1 MITKKAVDLSEQLI
15 HYIEKSLQ
23 QVQASNIEN
32 HQLAGYLK
40 LLAKLIEVDEESV
53 AILSKNPNFDIISC
67 ISDEVYGSEGKPH
80 NVRKCVTQSTM
91 RNAIKLI
98 YAIAKKSP
106 IKRLCIL
113 PKLVKFHEAQLK
125 CAIKDTGIDGGFK
138 APGSYVGLH
147 NLGCT
152 CYINSVLQQLFMMPE
167 LRYGIL
173 QLETGTIADSKCD
186 HVLANLQR
194 MFATLLLSKNEYY
207 SPTAFCQEF
216 KAYDGQPINVHV
228 QQDGAE
234 FYNLITGGIENEMK
248 LLEKE
253 KFLQNALE
261 VVLCHEIT
269 SLESDIQFT
278 STREEPCHDLP
289 VDIKGVQSLE
299 EAMDNFVKG
308 ELLEGENKYF
318 CEQYQKKISVTKRCT
333 LKVLPRTM
341 VINLKR
347 FEFNYN
353 TMQRKK
359 VNDYCE
365 FPEKIN
371 FYKWTKAGQD
381 NISPDNLDDY
391 EFELAGI
398 VVHSGTAEGG
408 HYYSYIKEREPASLN
423 YGKWFEFNDL
433 HVKPAKMED
442 IKKDAFG
449 SKVKNTSAW
458 DRDANAY
465 LLIYQKISTDCGD
478 LDIAKSREK
487 YTALIEKESENLTN
501 QTIVIIIIYF

>member
-1 MITKKAVDLSEQLI
+1 MCAELVDFI
-15 HYIEKSLQ
+15 YKSLQ
-23 QVQASNIEN
+23 KEQVPNNEN

-40 LLAKLIEVDEESV
+40 LLAKLIEINEESI
-53 AILSKNPNFDIISC
+53 AIINKYPNFDLVSC
-67 ISDEVYGSEGKPH
+67 LSEEIYGSEGKPH
-80 NVRKCVTQSTM
+80 NLRKCVTQSTM
-91 RNAIKLI
+91 RSAVKLI
-98 YAIAKKSP
+98 YAIVKKSP
-106 IKRLCIL
+106 EKRNTLL
-113 PKLVKFHEAQLK
+113 QKLVKFHEAQLK
-125 CAIKDTGIDGGFK
+125 CTIKETGIDGGFK
-138 APGSYVGLH
+138 TPGSYVGLH

-173 QLETGTIADSKCD
+173 QLETGTISESKCD

-194 MFATLLLSKNEYY
+194 IFATLLLSKNEYY
-207 SPTAFCQEF
+207 SPTVFCQEF

-234 FYNLITGGIENEMK
+234 FYNLVIAGIETELKMLGKEK
-248 LLEKE
+248 LLQDAMEI
-253 KFLQNALE
+253 
-261 VVLCHEIT
+261 VLYNEIS
-269 SLESDIQFT
+269 SLESDITFISSQD
-278 STREEPCHDLP
+278 EPCHELLL
-289 VDIKGVQSLE
+289 DIKGAQNIE

-308 ELLEGENKYF
+308 ELFEGENKYY
-318 CEQYQKKISVTKRCT
+318 CESYNKKISASKKCT

-365 FPEKIN
+365 FPEQLN

-381 NISPDNLDDY
+381 KLPAENLGDY
-391 EFELAGI
+391 EYELAGI

-408 HYYSYIKEREPASLN
+408 HYYSYIKEREPASQN
-423 YGKWFEFNDL
+423 YKNWYEFNDL
-433 HVKPAKMED
+433 HVKPVKIED

-449 SKVKNTSAW
+449 SKGKNTNMW
-458 DRDANAY
+458 ERDANAY

-478 LDIAKSREK
+478 LDKAKSREK
-487 YTALIEKESENLTN
+487 FSALIEKESENLTN
-501 QTIVIIIIYF
+501 QTIVINIIFKFLVFGY